1 MGVCRY
7 AVQYEDGDKEE
18 FELSELKKK
27 KLLQPA
33 GPQDKTDF
41 QELERMYNAAKA
53 EWAAGTVMPGLFA
66 CSKQQSQQKHSNK
79 QQLLSKLGSV
89 S

>member
-1 MGVCRY
+1 MCRY

-18 FELSELKKK
+18 FELAELKK

-41 QELERMYNAAKA
+41 EQLERMYTAAKA
-53 EWAAGTVMPGLFA
+53 EWAAGTVTLGLNT
-66 CSKQQSQQKHSNK
+66 CSKQDSQDKHCNK
-79 QQLLSKLGSV
+79 
-89 S
+89 